1 MYKLSKNKEEEI
13 KEAEFHK
20 KRIAFLIV
28 NNEIL
33 FLQNSPMTHYE
44 WAKSIN
50 IDVSNFD
57 EITRGYALN
66 NEIFFYHGNLADR
79 NPLFRTKRPYPDI
92 FEFYRTDISRVL
104 CHIIFKKYSRISH
117 KAAAR
122 YACFV
127 TTHFCPFSCF

>member
-66 NEIFFYHGNLADR
+66 NEIFFYHGNFDVNEKVIEDAKIYTKIICEKFNLK
-79 NPLFRTKRPYPDI
+79 NPSVYAGMEIGEIGTRWKPKVKI
-92 FEFYRTDISRVL
+92 F
-104 CHIIFKKYSRISH
+104 
-117 KAAAR
+117 
-122 YACFV
+122 
-127 TTHFCPFSCF
+127 